1 MEHMAEPAEEL
12 LDRLSA
18 LRRAL
23 RRRSERP
30 EELSRLTGAQLELV
44 RLLRRRPG
52 TSVGEAAAELGLAPN
67 TVSTLVGTLTR
78 EDVVVRTVDD
88 ADRRAVRLELAA
100 PVRHRV
106 EAWRDRR
113 TDALQSALDE
123 LDPAS
128 RRRIVDALPVL
139 DRLTALLED
148 R

>member
-1 MEHMAEPAEEL
+1 MAEPAEEL
-12 LDRLSA
+12 LDRLFA

-52 TSVGEAAAELGLAPN
+52 TSVGDAAAELGLAPN
-67 TVSTLVGTLTR
+67 TVSRLVGSLTR
-78 EDVVVRTVDD
+78 EGVVVRTVDD
-88 ADRRAVRLELAA
+88 ADRRAARLELAA
-100 PVRHRV
+100 AVRHRV

-113 TDALQSALDE
+113 TEALRSALDE

-128 RRRIVDALPVL
+128 RRQIVDALPAL
-139 DRLTALLED
+139 DRLTALVEN

>member
-1 MEHMAEPAEEL
+1 VPEPADEL
-12 LDRLSA
+12 LDRFFA

-30 EELSRLTGAQLELV
+30 AELSRLTGAQLELV

-67 TVSTLVGTLTR
+67 TVSTLVGSLTR
-78 EDVVVRTVDD
+78 AGVVVRTVDD
-88 ADRRAVRLELAA
+88 TDRRAARLELAA
-100 PVRHRV
+100 PVRRRV

-113 TDALQSALDE
+113 TEALRSALDE
-123 LDPAS
+123 LDEAS
-128 RRRIVDALPVL
+128 RRRIVDALPAL
-139 DRLTALLED
+139 DRLTGLLEG